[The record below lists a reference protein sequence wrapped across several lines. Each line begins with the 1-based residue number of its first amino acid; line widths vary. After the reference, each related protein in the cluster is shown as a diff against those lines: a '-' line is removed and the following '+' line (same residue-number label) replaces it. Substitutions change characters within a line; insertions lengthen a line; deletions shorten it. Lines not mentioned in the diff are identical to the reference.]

1 METGLAGKV
10 VVITGAAGGIGSA
23 IAAQFASEGANLVL
37 HYRSSGANAE
47 ALQQQLT
54 RSASATAR
62 SLNKTAESIALRADL
77 TKEVDVRRMFEKTLK
92 RFGRVDTVIA
102 NAGAWESRDIP
113 LRQMSLGQWRHTLD
127 NVLTNTFLTLREF
140 FQIVAKQK
148 RGNALLVSS
157 TAGVF
162 GEAGHCDYA
171 AAKSAMAFGLTR
183 SLKNEI
189 SRIAPT
195 TRGYCGGRVNC
206 ICPGWTIVPR
216 TSEKLKDVKAIRRV
230 TSTMALPKIGTP
242 DDMASAAVFLSSD
255 KLAGH
260 ITGQTLIIAGGM
272 EGRLLWPM

>member
-272 EGRLLWPM
+272 EGRLLWPT